1 MLFFLYSSAILSILL
16 GTLLFKRQSKK
27 LKNKKFNEKQLLEY
41 WIKRMFVNIII
52 MCILCIFLLVVL
64 PFLIWLIFPKEV
76 GIADKITETKN
87 LSPISTSNQNYIKQ
101 KINNNIKI
109 YTVNV
114 GTAKKPNLIDFE
126 KNSLEVISTKKES
139 PKYEKI
145 ARYKITKLKGNNII
159 SSAVNDI
166 YANIYI
172 QYSEEKFI
180 ENKVK
185 IFIPSSDS

>member
-41 WIKRMFVNIII
+41 WIKRMFVNIIV

-76 GIADKITETKN
+76 GITDKITETKN
-87 LSPISTSNQNYIKQ
+87 LSPISNQSYIKQ
-101 KINNNIKI
+101 KINNNVKV
-109 YTVNV
+109 YTVNI
-114 GTAKKPNLIDFE
+114 GTTQKPNLIDFE
-126 KNSLEVISTKKES
+126 KNSLEIISTKKES

-172 QYSEEKFI
+172 QYGEEKFI

>member
-114 GTAKKPNLIDFE
+114 GTSKKPNLIDFE